1 MVEFL
6 TRFIGEYG
14 YLAVALLMAAENLFP
29 PMPSELIMPFAGFV
43 AARGELDP
51 AGVIAAGTFG
61 SLLGALPWFYAGRA
75 LGHERLAQLAA
86 LHGRWLTVTPAGLE
100 QAQLRFRRHG
110 ALALVV
116 GRLLP
121 GVRTLIAVP
130 AGVAGL
136 GLGRFLFWSLLGSV
150 LWCFLLTAAAYLL
163 EQQYERIADWL
174 EPASRTV
181 LAVLVTLYLVRVARG
196 SGLERPR

>member
-6 TRFIGEYG
+6 TRFIGEHG

-51 AGVIAAGTFG
+51 AGVIAAGTLG
-61 SLLGALPWFYAGRA
+61 SLLGALPWFHAGRV
-75 LGHERLAQLAA
+75 LGHERLALLAER
-86 LHGRWLTVTPAGLE
+86 HGRWLTVTPAGLE
-100 QAQLRFRRHG
+100 AAQLRFRRHG
-110 ALALVV
+110 ALALVA

-136 GLGRFLFWSLLGSV
+136 GLGRFLAWSLLGSA
-150 LWCFLLTAAAYLL
+150 LWCFLLTAAGYLL
-163 EQQYERIADWL
+163 EQQYERLAGWL
-174 EPASRTV
+174 EPVSRAV
-181 LAVLVTLYLVRVARG
+181 FGVLVTLYLVRVARG
-196 SGLERPR
+196 RGIEPSR

>member
-6 TRFIGEYG
+6 TDFIVRHG

-29 PMPSELIMPFAGFV
+29 PLPSELIMPFAGFV

-51 AGVIAAGTFG
+51 AGVIASGTLG

-86 LHGRWLTVTPAGLE
+86 RRSRWLTVTPAGLE

-136 GLGRFLFWSLLGSV
+136 GLGRYLFWSLLGAL
-150 LWCFLLTAAAYLL
+150 LWCFLLTAAGYGL
-163 EQQYERIADWL
+163 ERQYERIAGWL

-181 LAVLVTLYLVRVARG
+181 FGVLLALYLLRVARG